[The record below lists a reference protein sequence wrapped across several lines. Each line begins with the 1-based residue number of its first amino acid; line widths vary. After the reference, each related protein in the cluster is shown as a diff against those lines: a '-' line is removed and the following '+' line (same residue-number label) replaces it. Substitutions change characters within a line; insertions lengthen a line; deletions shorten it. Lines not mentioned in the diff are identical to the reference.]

1 CAALARLLCP
11 RAEFAPA
18 AAGLALA
25 WAAAAAGTAALALG
39 NAASFGAAL
48 AAFWG
53 GIGLRALLFVFLAA
67 LCFAQ
72 AGAVPAL
79 LAYAGGTAAALLA
92 LESRWLLRTR

>member
-1 CAALARLLCP
+1 P
-11 RAEFAPA
+11 RADFAPV
-18 AAGLALA
+18 AAGLGLA

-39 NAASFGAAL
+39 NAASFNAAL
-48 AAFWG
+48 AAFWT